1 MKILRK
7 KLFFDYKG
15 YAEKYGNKAT
25 QEMREA
31 RNRVAQE
38 VNSYRSINT
47 GTAKVAKESM
57 KMLNPKSP
65 TDIAAYKAAEDIL
78 KSTKDQSI
86 ERSALKHGKR
96 KLKML
101 EDTHQE
107 NKLRVEE
114 SIKHHEEIANNLR
127 RKKQR
132 GEKLQGVVG
141 WVKKNP
147 GKSAAIGLS
156 SAAIIGGAAY
166 GVKKAIDKKN
176 KKSSEKK
183 D

>member
-1 MKILRK
+1 MKILRE

-15 YAEKYGNKAT
+15 YAEKYGNKAA

-31 RNRVAQE
+31 RNRVAHE

-47 GTAKVAKESM
+47 GSAKVAKETM
-57 KMLNPKSP
+57 KMLNNPKSP
-65 TDIAAYKAAEDIL
+65 MDIEAYKAAEDIL
-78 KSTKDQSI
+78 KSSKDQSM
-86 ERSALKHGKR
+86 ERSALKNGKR
-96 KLKML
+96 NLKML
-101 EDTHQE
+101 EDAHQE

-147 GKSAAIGLS
+147 GKTAAIGLGSAAIGT
-156 SAAIIGGAAY
+156 AGYAAY
-166 GVKKAIDKKN
+166 KHYKN
-176 KKSSEKK
+176 KKKSQTR
-183 D
+183 

>member
-15 YAEKYGNKAT
+15 YAEKYGNKAA

-31 RNRVAQE
+31 RNRVAHE
-38 VNSYRSINT
+38 VNSYRNINVDS
-47 GTAKVAKESM
+47 AKVAKDVM
-57 KMLNPKSP
+57 KMLSP
-65 TDIAAYKAAEDIL
+65 TDTAAYKAAEDIL
-78 KSTKDQSI
+78 KSSKDQSM
-86 ERSALKHGKR
+86 ERSALKNGKR
-96 KLKML
+96 ELKML
-101 EDTHQE
+101 EDAHQE
-107 NKLRVEE
+107 SKLRLEE

-132 GEKLQGVVG
+132 GDKLQGAVD

-147 GKSAAIGLS
+147 GKSAAIGLG
-156 SAAIIGGAAY
+156 SAAIIGGTAY
-166 GVKKAIDKKN
+166 GIKKAIDKRN
-176 KKSSEKK
+176 KKSSEEK

>member
-1 MKILRK
+1 MKILRE

-15 YAEKYGNKAT
+15 YAEKYGNKAA

-31 RNRVAQE
+31 RNKVAHE
-38 VNSYRSINT
+38 VDWYRSLNT
-47 GTAKVAKESM
+47 GSAKVAKETM
-57 KMLNPKSP
+57 KMLDPKSP
-65 TDIAAYKAAEDIL
+65 TDITAYKAAEDIL
-78 KSTKDQSI
+78 KSSKDQSL
-86 ERSALKHGKR
+86 ERSTLKRGKS

-101 EDTHQE
+101 EDAHQE
-107 NKLRVEE
+107 NKIRLEE

-147 GKSAAIGLS
+147 GKTAAIGLG

-176 KKSSEKK
+176 KKSSKEK

>member
-1 MKILRK
+1 MKILRE

-31 RNRVAQE
+31 RNRVARE
-38 VNSYRSINT
+38 VNTPRSVN
-47 GTAKVAKESM
+47 AKVAKETM
-57 KMLNPKSP
+57 KLLNNPKPLNIEAS
-65 TDIAAYKAAEDIL
+65 AEDIL
-78 KSTKDQSI
+78 KFTKDQSMSRLFL
-86 ERSALKHGKR
+86 ESGKR

-101 EDTHQE
+101 EDAHQE

-114 SIKHHEEIANNLR
+114 SIKHHKEIANNLR

-132 GEKLQGVVG
+132 GEKLKGVVD

-147 GKSAAIGLS
+147 GKTAAIGLGS
-156 SAAIIGGAAY
+156 TAIIGGAAY
-166 GVKKAIDKKN
+166 GIKKAVDKKN
-176 KKSSEKK
+176 KKSSKEK

>member
-31 RNRVAQE
+31 RNRVARE
-38 VNSYRSINT
+38 VNSSRSVR
-47 GTAKVAKESM
+47 AEVAKETM
-57 KMLNPKSP
+57 KILNNPKP
-65 TDIAAYKAAEDIL
+65 PMDIEAAKNVL
-78 KSTKDQSI
+78 KFSQDQSMTRI
-86 ERSALKHGKR
+86 ALECGKR

-101 EDTHQE
+101 EDAHQE

-127 RKKQR
+127 KKKQR
-132 GEKLQGVVG
+132 GEKLQGVVDRI
-141 WVKKNP
+141 KKNP
-147 GKSAAIGLS
+147 GKTAAIGLG
-156 SAAIIGGAAY
+156 SAAIIGGTAY
-166 GVKKAIDKKN
+166 GIKKAIDKKN